1 MLACALAMLLAQ
13 SGARPPVEDFDLLP
27 KEAIPDAAAVA
38 RQKEVERKLDE
49 RRKLLRLHQL
59 GGVTMLATL
68 GTTVVLGELD
78 YLDKYGGRGDTGKW
92 HQWHR
97 WTAFSA
103 ATLFAGTAALAL
115 LAPVPVEKPV
125 RLDTA
130 TLHKIFMSVAAAGMV
145 AQIVLG
151 VWTANK
157 EGQVSQR
164 DFALAHQVIGFA
176 TFAAAGAGFTVWV
189 F

>member
-13 SGARPPVEDFDLLP
+13 TSARPPAEDFDLLP
-27 KEAIPDAAAVA
+27 KEAVPDAATVA
-38 RQKEVERKLDE
+38 RQKELERKLVQ
-49 RRKLLRLHQL
+49 RRKILRLHQL
-59 GGVTMLATL
+59 VGVTMLANL

-78 YLDKYGGRGDTGKW
+78 YLDKYGGHGDTGKW
-92 HQWHR
+92 HEWHR
-97 WTAFSA
+97 WTAYSA
-103 ATLFAGTAALAL
+103 ATLFAGAAALAL
-115 LAPVPVEKPV
+115 FAPVPVEKRV

-130 TLHKIFMSVAAAGMV
+130 TLHKIFMGVASAGMV

-151 VWTANK
+151 IWTGKK
-157 EGQVSQR
+157 EGQLSQR

-176 TFAAAGAGFTVWV
+176 TFAAAGAGFAVWA